1 MSSICLDW
9 LLTQESNY
17 QGAMAWHET
26 VISLF
31 ILYTFFSTILPVI
44 SSQSYKLNTF
54 QQRGVFYCLY
64 STCSL
69 GFFSKFGF
77 QIGSFALFEVLLFVS
92 RCVYVQSPTEVLL
105 RIRISFQLYVACP
118 ITLDTF
124 LHHNFTNSFCCWA
137 FGSLELWI
145 VLNYLG

>member
-1 MSSICLDW
+1 MRFDVSSICLDW

-17 QGAMAWHET
+17 QGAMARHET

-44 SSQSYKLNTF
+44 SSQSYKLNTL

-69 GFFSKFGF
+69 VFFF
-77 QIGSFALFEVLLFVS
+77 QIRFPDRIFCPLWGPPLCESMRICPKSDRGPATDQNKFPTVCCMPNYSWHFSIIISQILSAAERLEVWNYELF
-92 RCVYVQSPTEVLL
+92 
-105 RIRISFQLYVACP
+105 
-118 ITLDTF
+118 
-124 LHHNFTNSFCCWA
+124 
-137 FGSLELWI
+137 
-145 VLNYLG
+145 